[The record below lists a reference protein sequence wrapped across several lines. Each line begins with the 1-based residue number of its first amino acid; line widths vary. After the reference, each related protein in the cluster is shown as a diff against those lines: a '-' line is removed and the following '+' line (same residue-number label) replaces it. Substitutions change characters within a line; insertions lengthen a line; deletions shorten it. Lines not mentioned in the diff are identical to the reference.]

1 MLLYCGLALFG
12 PAYLLKQLVLFIQNR
27 DTKPVNE
34 GWLYVIG
41 LFLQSLL
48 QVTFVHYHFYL
59 TVRIGIRVSLCSIN
73 LCNLKNAV
81 LIRRIVD
88 ASRHDDDDLSQSY

>member
-1 MLLYCGLALFG
+1 VDITISALFMLLYCGLALFG

-27 DTKPVNE
+27 DTKPVYE
-34 GWLYVIG
+34 GWLYVVG

-59 TVRIGIRVSLCSIN
+59 TVRIGIRVSKQFCVTSVKLCP
-73 LCNLKNAV
+73 
-81 LIRRIVD
+81 
-88 ASRHDDDDLSQSY
+88 HQS